1 MEQQGKPKEITILAL
16 GGAGCRILRA
26 LAEAPAAQSLRLLAA
41 DTDAESLA
49 RSGVA
54 ENCRLLAGAR
64 WRGGRGCGGNV
75 IDGQRA
81 MAHERST
88 LEQMLSGSAMLMVIG
103 GLGGGTASGGVPVVL
118 SVARKLGI
126 PTMFLMTLPFAL

>member
-49 RSGVA
+49 RSGVT

-64 WRGGRGCGGNV
+64 WRGGRGSGAKRPGS
-75 IDGQRA
+75 IAEYRI
-81 MAHERST
+81 ST
-88 LEQMLSGSAMLMVIG
+88 RCPSPAGSSTVNCRVEE
-103 GLGGGTASGGVPVVL
+103 S
-118 SVARKLGI
+118 
-126 PTMFLMTLPFAL
+126 

>member
-26 LAEAPAAQSLRLLAA
+26 LADAPAAPSLRLLAA

-54 ENCRLLAGAR
+54 ENCRQLAGAR
-64 WRGGRGCGGNV
+64 WRGGRGCGTAGPRL
-75 IDGQRA
+75 GTRPCCWRTGPTAGRRA
-81 MAHERST
+81 PPVCGR
-88 LEQMLSGSAMLMVIG
+88 SGS
-103 GLGGGTASGGVPVVL
+103 GTYGCPWGRGRRPGSGSCCGSGG
-118 SVARKLGI
+118 
-126 PTMFLMTLPFAL
+126 